1 MNSNL
6 PVYPAGLPPLD
17 HLVKPGQVQA
27 IAAIPDN
34 QKEKYSQF
42 IKQAWEKITRLKGQ
56 AQNPEYIE
64 AHTNLAKISSQI
76 KQMMAKS
83 KQEGLN
89 AAAAAPPKG
98 TTLVPR

>member
-1 MNSNL
+1 MNSNP
-6 PVYPAGLPPLD
+6 PVYSPGLPPLD

-42 IKQAWEKITRLKGQ
+42 IKQAWEKITKLKGQ
-56 AQNPEYIE
+56 THHPEYID
-64 AHTNLAKISSQI
+64 AHKNLAKISNQI

-83 KQEGLN
+83 KQDGLN
-89 AAAAAPPKG
+89 AATAAPPKG
-98 TTLVPR
+98 TALFPG